1 MNNKLNTSVSG
12 FRGGLALV
20 MFSAMLTA
28 GCERP
33 MPDSD
38 KKPESSLEFRQKP
51 ASQPSQKTLPNQRR
65 RPGNRTLVA

>member
-1 MNNKLNTSVSG
+1 MNNKSNTSVSG

-20 MFSAMLTA
+20 MFSALLMA

-33 MPDSD
+33 MPETD

-51 ASQPSQKTLPNQRR
+51 SSQPNPKTMPNQWR